1 MIHLHPK
8 MIIRSKQRMNLIKA
22 LSLLLLMSALNPVF
36 AQYSIRGKILTTNGK
51 RPVSNVSV
59 GLSGSEKGALSDAAG
74 NFRMSVDQLTNKDTL
89 TISSIGFVT
98 LKVPIQQ
105 AVKQSQFLL
114 TEDSKNMD
122 NIELKSYTS
131 EASQGTIS
139 ETTGYFYSWHT
150 KQTGGELG
158 RIMYVN
164 SNDYKLERVRVKI
177 NNQCDTCLIRLH
189 VRELDNGLPGEDL
202 LKDSITIT
210 TNRLSFDDKFVE
222 FDLRNN
228 DVIIKKNKYVFVGF
242 ETLNCN
248 SAIASSGC
256 SLAYIGTEDGNFL
269 YRNKGYNDWEESTMH
284 SLYIRLFYKY

>member
-1 MIHLHPK
+1 MK
-8 MIIRSKQRMNLIKA
+8 FIKI
-22 LSLLLLMSALNPVF
+22 LSFLFLLTAISPVF
-36 AQYSIRGKILTTNGK
+36 AQYSIRGKVLNINSK
-51 RPVSNVSV
+51 KPVSNVSV
-59 GLSGSEKGALSDAAG
+59 GLSHSNNGALSDAAG
-74 NFRMSVDQLTNKDTL
+74 NFRMYIDDIRNTDTL

-98 LKVPIQQ
+98 LKIPVQQ
-105 AVKQSQFLL
+105 AIKQSQFLL
-114 TEDSKNMD
+114 TEDSKSMD

-139 ETTGYFYSWHT
+139 ETTGYFFSWHT
-150 KQTGGELG
+150 QQTGGELG

-189 VRELDNGLPGEDL
+189 IRELDNGLPGDDL
-202 LKDSITIT
+202 LKDSITVT

-248 SAIASSGC
+248 STIASSGC

-269 YRNKGYNDWEESTMH
+269 YRNKGYHDWEESTMH